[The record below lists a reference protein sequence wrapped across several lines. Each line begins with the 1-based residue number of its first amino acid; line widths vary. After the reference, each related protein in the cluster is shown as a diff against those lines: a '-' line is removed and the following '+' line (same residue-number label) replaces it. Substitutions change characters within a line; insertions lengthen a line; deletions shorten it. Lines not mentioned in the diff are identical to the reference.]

1 MRGVQPAARA
11 LRVAVAL
18 GAIGLASL
26 PGTAAAGVFDD
37 DFAREQV
44 AKTQKD
50 LAEFRDQTAARLQK
64 LDERVS
70 ERFDAIQRT
79 QVDLANQIEA
89 LRAELAKLRGQIEV
103 VQHESDAGA
112 KRQRDFYVDLDGR
125 LRKVETAAGELATKV
140 AEIPPPPP
148 PKPKVDPDAEPRSY
162 EAAINL
168 FKDKKY
174 KEAQAGFQAFM
185 REYPNSNLVSS
196 AQFWFANTLYLQ
208 RDCKGAID
216 AHSVV
221 IDRHPGSSLAPDAM
235 LAIATCQ
242 QELNDAKA
250 AKKTLETLVARYPQS
265 SAAETARQRLKRK

>member
-1 MRGVQPAARA
+1 MRGGVPARA
-11 LRVAVAL
+11 LRIAAAL
-18 GAIGLASL
+18 WAIGAASL
-26 PGTAAAGVFDD
+26 PVPVAAGVFDD
-37 DFAREQV
+37 DFAREQIT
-44 AKTQKD
+44 KTQKD
-50 LAEFRDQTAARLQK
+50 LADFRDQTAARLQK
-64 LDERVS
+64 IEERS
-70 ERFDAIQRT
+70 AERFDAIQRT

-89 LRAELAKLRGQIEV
+89 IRAELAKLRGQIEV

-125 LRKVETAAGELATKV
+125 LRKVETAAGDLATKI

-185 REYPNSNLVSS
+185 RDYPNSNLVSS

-216 AHSVV
+216 AHTVV
-221 IDRHPGSSLAPDAM
+221 IDRHPGSSLAPDAL
-235 LAIATCQ
+235 LAISTCQ

-250 AKKTLETLVARYPQS
+250 ARKTLETLVARYPQS

>member
-1 MRGVQPAARA
+1 MRGGGLPARA
-11 LRVAVAL
+11 LRIAAAL
-18 GAIGLASL
+18 WAIGAASL
-26 PGTAAAGVFDD
+26 AGPATAGVFDD
-37 DFAREQV
+37 DFAREQIT
-44 AKTQKD
+44 KTQKD
-50 LAEFRDQTAARLQK
+50 LADFRDQTAARLQK
-64 LDERVS
+64 LEERS
-70 ERFDAIQRT
+70 AERFDAIQRT

-89 LRAELAKLRGQIEV
+89 IRTELAKLRGQIEV

-125 LRKVETAAGELATKV
+125 LRKVETAAGDLATKI

-174 KEAQAGFQAFM
+174 KEAQTGFQSFM
-185 REYPNSNLVSS
+185 RDYPNSNLVSS

-216 AHSVV
+216 AHTVV
-221 IDRHPGSSLAPDAM
+221 IDRHPGSSLAPDAL
-235 LAIATCQ
+235 LAISTCQ

-250 AKKTLETLVARYPQS
+250 ARKTLETLVARYPQS